1 MKRPSLLVGERK
13 DNESDRAVQACNDYL
28 RLGPARSLPK
38 LLASHHRKKP
48 TKTDQNRPIT
58 ESLGTLKEWST
69 EFEWQLRAS
78 AYDAELEA
86 EKNEKRRQVFEQG
99 LALDYER
106 VTKLKRL
113 ASFLEKQILDEI
125 QAPTYASTED
135 AIDVALSGNAPYA
148 PPPGFENYKVWLPD
162 VKQIGSGEDATRVDI
177 VRFNA
182 ALISEFRA
190 ALDDLAKETG
200 GRRQKV
206 DHLISNLDYRRLTDD
221 QIDRIDAGEDP
232 VKVILSAY
240 TSANQG
246 QG

>member
-1 MKRPSLLVGERK
+1 MTERK
-13 DNESDRAVQACNDYL
+13 PELLAGVPKENESSKAVQAFNDYA
-28 RLGPARSLPK
+28 RMGPGRSLRK
-38 LLASHHRKKP
+38 LARKYNKTQRTTTP
-48 TKTDQNRPIT
+48 TTSFDT
-58 ESLGTLKEWST
+58 LGKWST

-125 QAPTYASTED
+125 QAPTYASAE
-135 AIDVALSGNAPYA
+135 GAPYT

>member
-1 MKRPSLLVGERK
+1 MKRPSLLAGERK
-13 DNESDRAVQACNDYL
+13 DNESDRAAQACNDYL
-28 RLGPARSLPK
+28 RLGPARSLSK
-38 LLASHHRKKP
+38 LVQKYAKRNQKEP
-48 TKTDQNRPIT
+48 ATDS
-58 ESLGTLKEWST
+58 ESTLKKWSA

-125 QAPTYASTED
+125 QAPTYASAED
-135 AIDVALSGNAPYA
+135 AIDAALSGNAPYA

-162 VKQIGSGEDATRVDI
+162 VKQIGSGEDAERVDI

>member
-1 MKRPSLLVGERK
+1 MKRPSLLAGERK

-28 RLGPARSLPK
+28 RMGPARSLPK
-38 LLASHHRKKP
+38 LQAKYTKSH
-48 TKTDQNRPIT
+48 KTTQPT
-58 ESLGTLKEWST
+58 ESLDTIKRWST
-69 EFEWQLRAS
+69 EFDWQLRAS

-125 QAPTYASTED
+125 D
-135 AIDVALSGNAPYA
+135 AALSVNAPYS

-162 VKQIGSGEDATRVDI
+162 VKQIGSGEDAERVDI